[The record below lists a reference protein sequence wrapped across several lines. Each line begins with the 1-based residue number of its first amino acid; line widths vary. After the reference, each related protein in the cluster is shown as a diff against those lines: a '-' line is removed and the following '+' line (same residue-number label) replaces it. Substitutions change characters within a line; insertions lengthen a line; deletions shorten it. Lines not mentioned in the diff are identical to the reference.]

1 MTSHPLLFSSSV
13 LEPDGVSEGGGVS
26 GVELDLSII
35 FSVWPLG
42 EGLGF
47 PEDHWSDADAVLEDH
62 RRGAVQG
69 RASQAASQ
77 R

>member
-1 MTSHPLLFSSSV
+1 MTSHLLLISPSV
-13 LEPDGVSEGGGVS
+13 LEPDRVSEGGGVS
-26 GVELDLSII
+26 EVELDLSVI
-35 FSVWPLG
+35 SCVWPPG

-62 RRGAVQG
+62 HRGAVQG